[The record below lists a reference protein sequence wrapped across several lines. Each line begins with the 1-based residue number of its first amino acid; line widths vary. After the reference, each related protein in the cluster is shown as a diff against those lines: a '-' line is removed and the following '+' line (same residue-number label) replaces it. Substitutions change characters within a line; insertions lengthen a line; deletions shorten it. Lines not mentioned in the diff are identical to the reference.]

1 MTFVGSGAAGPPGID
16 ADLSMVSAEVGALR
30 ELASDPKGAED
41 GARIYDFNVRWGT
54 LMSGRLLRVEHY
66 HRAGELT
73 EEQERRYRELRR
85 ELGEAMPLI
94 ERLGI
99 TRPSVPLEG

>member
-16 ADLSMVSAEVGALR
+16 ADLSMLSAEIEALR
-30 ELASDPKGAED
+30 ELASDPEGKKD

-99 TRPSVPLEG
+99 TRPAVALED

>member
-1 MTFVGSGAAGPPGID
+1 MTFVGSGAAGPAGMD
-16 ADLSMVSAEVGALR
+16 VDLAMISSEIGALR
-30 ELASDPKGAED
+30 ELASDPEEAGNRGKV
-41 GARIYDFNVRWGT
+41 YDFGIRWGV
-54 LMSGRLLRVEHY
+54 LMSGRLKRIEHY

-73 EEQERRYRELRR
+73 QEQERRYRQLRR

-99 TRPSVPLEG
+99 SRPTVPLEG

>member
-1 MTFVGSGAAGPPGID
+1 MTFVGSGSGPPGID
-16 ADLSMVSAEVGALR
+16 ADLSMVSAGIGALR
-30 ELASDPKGAED
+30 ELASDPEGAED
-41 GARIYDFNVRWGT
+41 AGKVYDFSIRWGI
-54 LMSGRLLRVEHY
+54 LMSGRLLRIEHY

-73 EEQERRYRELRR
+73 DEQERRYRELRR

-99 TRPSVPLEG
+99 ARQTVPLED

>member
-1 MTFVGSGAAGPPGID
+1 MTFVGSGPGPPGMDID
-16 ADLSMVSAEVGALR
+16 LGMVSAEIEALR
-30 ELASDPKGAED
+30 ELAADPEEAED
-41 GARIYDFNVRWGT
+41 KGRVYGFSIRWGA

-73 EEQERRYRELRR
+73 EEQEGRYRELRR
-85 ELGEAMPLI
+85 ELGEAIPLI

-99 TRPSVPLEG
+99 ARPTVALED